1 MFSWWTWIL
10 YIKFIFVC
18 VRVSSA
24 VCPLCFLNI
33 CRIGSILVHVC
44 KMWGHA
50 SSVRPSD
57 RSQIGLESSETKKC
71 SQRFEM
77 DHFCP
82 GKISSLESS
91 KNGCES
97 NRGTLRFTISISDI
111 LMTPSCSL
119 RSFRNRRLVR
129 CEPQVDT
136 GFEIYGSSIG
146 VCNLVCNGTQFK

>member
-1 MFSWWTWIL
+1 MVEFTQEFQCFFVRLPFKL
-10 YIKFIFVC
+10 YF
-18 VRVSSA
+18 R
-24 VCPLCFLNI
+24 L
-33 CRIGSILVHVC
+33 
-44 KMWGHA
+44 
-50 SSVRPSD
+50 RPE
-57 RSQIGLESSETKKC
+57 SQTQYEIDQNSLRCSETKKC
-71 SQRFEM
+71 SQRFEI
-77 DHFCP
+77 DRFCP
-82 GKISSLESS
+82 GRISSLEPS
-91 KNGCES
+91 KIGCES